1 MRWWRDSG
9 GLVEDSPLFPDA
21 EGNMVSATAMIAL
34 VDELA
39 VRSGESVTNAD
50 GLRRFGR
57 HSWRS
62 TGAVW
67 LTGTMGIEVLK
78 VQMMARWSSPVV
90 THYTRLAPLKAI
102 TSDFRKAMEKKEGSK
117 AQDRNT
123 LAMER
128 SVKKL
133 TTQLLAYEA
142 ELNEMKGLLKKLEKN
157 GVVKK
162 FVTNRVTG
170 IKHRIL
176 THYDDARIAAKTIC
190 KWKYLQGDCELTAE
204 QPRFRKETC
213 ETCMR
218 ALKASL
224 PQ

>member
-1 MRWWRDSG
+1 MRLWRNAA
-9 GLVEDSPLFPDA
+9 GLQPDSPLFPDE
-21 EGNMVSATAMIAL
+21 EGNMVSAAAMIAL

-39 VRSGESVTNAD
+39 ARTGEAVTNAD

-102 TSDFRKAMEKKEGSK
+102 TSDFRKALAKKEGDKSR
-117 AQDRNT
+117 DRT
-123 LAMER
+123 KLAMER

-133 TTQLLAYEA
+133 TSQLLAYEG
-142 ELNEMKGLLKKLEKN
+142 ELNELKVLLKKLEKS
-157 GVVKK
+157 GCAKK
-162 FVTNRVTG
+162 YVTNRVTG
-170 IKHRIL
+170 IRHRIL
-176 THYDDARIAAKTIC
+176 THYEDAGVGAKTIC
-190 KWKYLQGDCELTAE
+190 SGNTY
-204 QPRFRKETC
+204 
-213 ETCMR
+213 R
-218 ALKASL
+218 AIANSLLISHALGREVRNMYASVESVSS
-224 PQ
+224 